1 MMNESIAVTLGA
13 GSGIDTRALVS
24 SLIDAQFAAKTKA
37 LEARKEALTAQISAL
52 SQFRSG
58 ITGFS
63 SALTSLVS
71 GGSLSTQPV
80 SSNTSTLN
88 VALLPGANIS
98 GLNASVEVRQLAAAQ
113 VATSGL
119 IADRTAAFG
128 KGTLTITLGTATYGG
143 GNVPTGFTPKSGATP
158 VMVTIS
164 DAQNSLTGIASAIN
178 AAKAGVTAT
187 VISDVNGSRLV
198 LKGETG
204 AEQAFQVDVAE
215 DPAAPGLS
223 ALAFNTSAQ
232 GLSLTRASQ
241 DARVAVDGVEVRR
254 PSNSVSDLIA
264 GVRLDLVKEA
274 PGQPVTIGT
283 QAPTAALSQAVQ
295 DIVETYNQL
304 INIAKTET
312 NAATGPLKSDAG
324 AREFMR
330 QLGTLTNRELIANA
344 PEGTPARLGEIG
356 VQTNRDGTLTLN
368 SSVLQ
373 SALARSGPAVERM
386 ITQGLGAALRT
397 ISLTMTSPTGPLTA
411 SQTGYSRLQTALA
424 KEEEKIALDTENMRT
439 RLTRQFAGMDARVS
453 AYKATQSFLD
463 QQIKSWTN
471 NA

>member
-1 MMNESIAVTLGA
+1 MSDSIAVTLGA
-13 GSGIDTRALVS
+13 GSGIDTKALVT

-37 LEARKEALTAQISAL
+37 LTARKEAITAQISAL

-58 ITGFS
+58 LTGFS
-63 SALTSLVS
+63 TALTSLVS
-71 GGSLSTQPV
+71 GGTLSTQPV
-80 SSNTSTLN
+80 SSDTSTLN
-88 VALLPGANIS
+88 VALLPGATIT
-98 GLNASVEVRQLAAAQ
+98 GLNASVEVRQLATAQ

-119 IADRTAAFG
+119 VADKAAAFG
-128 KGTLTITLGTATYGG
+128 KGTLTITLGSATYDSS
-143 GNVPTGFTPKSGATP
+143 NVPTGFTPKTGATP
-158 VMVTIS
+158 VSVTIG
-164 DAQNSLTGIASAIN
+164 DGQNSLAGIASAIN

-187 VISDVNGSRLV
+187 VISDVSGSRLV

-204 AEQAFQVDVAE
+204 AEQAFQIDVAE
-215 DPAAPGLS
+215 DASAPGLS
-223 ALAFNTSAQ
+223 ELAFNTGAQ

-241 DARVAVDGVEVRR
+241 DAVVAVDGVEVRR

-264 GVRLDLVKEA
+264 GVRLDLVKAA
-274 PGQPVTIGT
+274 PGQPVTLGT

-304 INIAKTET
+304 INVAKTET
-312 NAATGPLKSDAG
+312 NATTGPLRADAG

-330 QLGTLTNRELIANA
+330 QLGTLTNRELIENA
-344 PEGTPARLGEIG
+344 PEGTPGRLAEIG

-368 SSVLQ
+368 SAALQ
-373 SALARSGPAVERM
+373 SALTRSGPAVERM

-397 ISLTMTSPTGPLTA
+397 ISLSMTAPTGPLA
-411 SQTGYSRLQTALA
+411 SSQSGYTRLQSALA
-424 KEEEKIALDTENMRT
+424 KEEEKIALETENMRT

-453 AYKATQSFLD
+453 AYRATQSFLD